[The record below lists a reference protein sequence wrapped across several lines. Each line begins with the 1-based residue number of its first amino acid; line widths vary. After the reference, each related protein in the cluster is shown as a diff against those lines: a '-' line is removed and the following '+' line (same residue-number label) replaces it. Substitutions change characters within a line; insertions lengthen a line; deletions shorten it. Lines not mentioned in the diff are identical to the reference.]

1 MATNKIIS
9 FRPPRPLRNA
19 VWRPAGWLALFGVAL
34 FAVCTAALSLDLAGR
49 RVSYAAGDVAPE
61 TSTAPRR
68 MSFSSSLRTRE
79 ARNLATQQV
88 TDIFDHDPNLL
99 RQLRARAA
107 DLFRSISAIRSDTAS
122 PEDQRRSLIVRL
134 EPGLSSSGVN
144 AALAMSDQE
153 WLATTAEALRVLD
166 EHARERIRPDQL
178 PSVRERAMAGLTTS
192 LTDLQ
197 LTVVQDTI
205 RLYIRPNMLLN
216 TAETERARRDARDR
230 VTPVQVTVARGEV
243 LVRQGEIV
251 TPEDMEKLEALG
263 LTVRTVHWEAL
274 AGTAIVVAVLLAILT
289 TYIFV
294 FHHDLVNHPKQL
306 LLLGLLIGAAVVSA
320 KLIVPGQP
328 LAGYV
333 FPVAAVTILVSNLI
347 HTQLAMVVAA
357 LLALLLAPVY
367 GYSGEMFAVTA
378 IGAQA
383 GALAARRIER
393 LNAFFLAGIQVAL
406 ASLAIVL
413 AFRLLTQDLDLW
425 SIATIAGALAANGV
439 LCAVLTMGTFSVA
452 GNVFGIT
459 TMLQLLELA
468 HPSQP
473 LLRRLLVEAPGT
485 YHHSIIVGN
494 LAERAAEQLAVDSL
508 LVRVGAYYHDIGKL
522 HRPYYFIEN
531 QLEMENVHDHLPPE
545 VSARALCDHVTE
557 GTELARQY
565 RLPRRVRQFIVE
577 HHGTGLIP
585 YFYRKAVAQS
595 GVDAVDETRFRYPGP
610 KPGSKETSLVMLADS
625 VEAAVRWQQLSGRG
639 RSTDTIEQ
647 LVAKVINDRLIEGQ
661 LDECDLTLRD
671 LEIIRRSFAR
681 LLQGVYHPRIE
692 YPDTVVADAV
702 RDGQAR

>member
-122 PEDQRRSLIVRL
+122 PEDQRRSLIVRV

>member
-1 MATNKIIS
+1 MGTNKIIS

-61 TSTAPRR
+61 TSTASRR
-68 MSFSSSLRTRE
+68 LSFSSSLRTRE
-79 ARNLATQQV
+79 ARNVATQQV
-88 TDIFDHDPNLL
+88 TDIYDHDPNLL
-99 RQLRARAA
+99 RQFRARAA

-122 PEDQRRSLIVRL
+122 PDDQRRSLIVRL
-134 EPGLSSSGVN
+134 EPGLTSSGMN

-216 TAETERARRDARDR
+216 AAETERARREARDR
-230 VTPVQVTVARGEV
+230 VSPVQVTVQRGEV

-263 LTVRTVHWEAL
+263 LTVRAVHWEPL

-294 FHHDLVNHPKQL
+294 FHQDLVNHPKQL
-306 LLLGLLIGAAVVSA
+306 LLLALLIGAAVVSA
-320 KLIVPGQP
+320 KLIVPGRP

-595 GVDAVDETRFRYPGP
+595 GVDAVDESRFRYPGP
-610 KPGSKETSLVMLADS
+610 KPGSKETALVMLADS

-639 RSTDTIEQ
+639 RASDTIEQ

-692 YPDTVVADAV
+692 YPETLVADAAS
-702 RDGQAR
+702 DGQAR